1 MKAKT
6 TLIALATIL
15 AITVLI
21 FQSCKKDDD
30 EEKSNQAPSC
40 QITSPVNGVD
50 IAEGTT
56 LTISVDAKDSD
67 GSISKVVLFIDG
79 NNKGSVST
87 SPYNFDW
94 NTSNEDLGEHKL
106 KATATDNNGQSTSNE
121 ISVTLIAT
129 GTAPTASFTAS
140 PRNGTAPLAVV
151 FSDQSSN
158 NPINWQWDFGD
169 GGTSTEQNPSHTY
182 NDEGTY
188 TVILT
193 ASNEFGSDTKTE
205 TDYIATGTAPTAS
218 FTASPTNGIAP
229 LAVVF
234 SDQSSNDPIDWQ
246 WDFGDG
252 DTSTEQ
258 NPSHTY
264 SDEGTYTV
272 TLTASNVFGSNAK
285 TETDYIDVS
294 SENPS
299 GTVTDPRDGQTYTT
313 VTYGNQIWF
322 AENLNYETGTSWCYE
337 DDPANGDIYGRL
349 YEWNTAVTACPDGW
363 HLPSDNEWKIL
374 EMYLGMSQT
383 EADAMFSRGTDEGE
397 KMKSISGWANDGNG
411 TNISGFNALP
421 GGHRSNNGLFMG
433 QTYSALWWTSTEYG
447 GGNAWYRSVS
457 NEDGKVTR
465 MRLYESFGYSIRC
478 IKD

>member
-205 TDYIATGTAPTAS
+205 TDYI
-218 FTASPTNGIAP
+218 
-229 LAVVF
+229 
-234 SDQSSNDPIDWQ
+234 
-246 WDFGDG
+246 
-252 DTSTEQ
+252 
-258 NPSHTY
+258 
-264 SDEGTYTV
+264 
-272 TLTASNVFGSNAK
+272 
-285 TETDYIDVS
+285 DVS

>member
-169 GGTSTEQNPSHTY
+169 G
-182 NDEGTY
+182 
-188 TVILT
+188 
-193 ASNEFGSDTKTE
+193 
-205 TDYIATGTAPTAS
+205 
-218 FTASPTNGIAP
+218 
-229 LAVVF
+229 
-234 SDQSSNDPIDWQ
+234 
-246 WDFGDG
+246 

-272 TLTASNVFGSNAK
+272 TLTASNVFGSNTK

-313 VTYGNQIWF
+313 ITYGNQIWF